1 MKVIK
6 LEEAEST
13 NGYAKVYIN
22 TIPDKTVV
30 HALRQTAGRGRLNR
44 AWVDLGDGN
53 LFVSVVLKP
62 SNTFS
67 DIYSNLTQYLSVVLC
82 KVLETYSIKPEIK
95 WPNDVLVN
103 GKKIA
108 GILSE
113 TVMHSQILDGI
124 VLGVGVNLNAEIK
137 NLSLVQDKQI
147 TSLNLETGKDVDVE
161 VFLEELLC
169 EFFKNYD
176 EFLLSGFNMI
186 KDDYLKRNCF
196 LDKEVNIQVFNSV
209 KTGVAKSV
217 TDRGELVL
225 NTKDN
230 NETLLTIGD
239 II

>member
-13 NGYAKVYIN
+13 NGYAKMYID
-22 TIPDKTVV
+22 TIPDKTAI

-44 AWVDLGDGN
+44 SWEDLGDGN
-53 LFVSVVLKP
+53 LFVSIVLKP

-67 DIYSNLTQYLSVVLC
+67 DIYSNLTQYLSVALC
-82 KVLETYSIKPEIK
+82 KVLEAYSIKPEIK

-124 VLGVGVNLNAEIK
+124 VLGVGVNLNAEIE
-137 NLSLVQDKQI
+137 NLSLVQDRQI

-161 VFLEELLC
+161 VFLEE
-169 EFFKNYD
+169 
-176 EFLLSGFNMI
+176 FNMI